1 MEALV
6 SGHPRDMKKG
16 YITGVGCLR
25 ECKNT
30 EFVWEI
36 RKMGF
41 CEGGRKKNCLRVF
54 ITSLPQTVIPRTVN
68 CISHK

>member
-1 MEALV
+1 MAAY
-6 SGHPRDMKKG
+6 SKG
-16 YITGVGCLR
+16 
-25 ECKNT
+25 KNT

-54 ITSLPQTVIPRTVN
+54 IRRLPQTVIPRTGNKVL
-68 CISHK
+68 ILSQKLRVELIESVYKR